1 MAEIMDMARALGGAL
16 ARTTEHQTLT
26 RAIAAADEDAEI
38 AEHTKLLESL
48 EERLQRFLRKGK
60 EPDEELRAEYERVVS
75 RLQASSSY
83 QRLVASQANFDKIV
97 QKVNMQIQ
105 QGLQDGAGSRIILPT

>member
-48 EERLQRFLRKGK
+48 ESGCNDSAQGKRAGRGAPGRVRAGCQPPAGQLFL
-60 EPDEELRAEYERVVS
+60 PAP
-75 RLQASSSY
+75 
-83 QRLVASQANFDKIV
+83 
-97 QKVNMQIQ
+97 
-105 QGLQDGAGSRIILPT
+105 GSVPG